1 MKVRQ
6 QQKAAGKG
14 SRKMGKVILLFCF
27 LLVYAGTAFGAP
39 IILNEY
45 NAVGGGQ
52 YLEGASAYDPYFG
65 RVLGNG
71 GDWFELV
78 VTADHL
84 DMRRW
89 GLDIYESGS
98 FDETLRLTNHSIWSD
113 LRIGTI
119 ITISEDVADDIS
131 YNPIY
136 DPLDSLAGDWWINV
150 QAATGASGLY
160 IEGTNFPVNNNDPG
174 WQLIIRD
181 AVGAV
186 MFGPVGEGVIPNG
199 PGVNNMEIFRLEANP
214 SASITPLSN
223 YDDGRSLSTF
233 GAPNRWGN
241 TVQDFSELRSVV
253 PEPATVLL
261 LGLGGL
267 ALLRKR
273 RA

>member
-1 MKVRQ
+1 
-6 QQKAAGKG
+6 
-14 SRKMGKVILLFCF
+14 MGKVILLFCF

-45 NAVGGGQ
+45 NAVGGSQ
-52 YLEGASAYDPYFG
+52 YLEDASAYDSYFG

-78 VTADHL
+78 VTTDYL
-84 DMRRW
+84 DMRGW

-98 FDETLRLTNHSIWSD
+98 FDETLRLTNHSIWFD

-119 ITISEDVADDIS
+119 ITISEDVSDDIS

-136 DPLDSLAGDWWINV
+136 DPLNPLAGDWWINV
-150 QAATGASGLY
+150 QAANGASGLY
-160 IEGTNFPVNNNDPG
+160 IEDTNFPVNNNNPG

-181 AVGAV
+181 AVGDI
-186 MFGPVGEGVIPNG
+186 MFGPVGEGVIPGG
-199 PGVNNMEIFRLEANP
+199 PAVNNMEIFRLEANP

-233 GAPNRWGN
+233 GAPNQWGN
-241 TVQDFSELRSVV
+241 NVQDFSELRSVV
-253 PEPATVLL
+253 PEPCTISLL
-261 LGLGGL
+261 ALGGV

-273 RA
+273 RKSREYC

>member
-1 MKVRQ
+1 MR
-6 QQKAAGKG
+6 
-14 SRKMGKVILLFCF
+14 KVILLFCF
-27 LLVYAGTAFGAP
+27 LLVYAGTTFGAP

-45 NAVGGGQ
+45 NAVGGDQ
-52 YLEGASAYDPYFG
+52 YLEGGSASDSYFG

-78 VTADHL
+78 VTTDHL
-84 DMRRW
+84 DMRSW

-119 ITISEDVADDIS
+119 ITISEDIADDIS

-136 DPLDSLAGDWWINV
+136 DPLDPLAGDWWINV
-150 QAATGASGLY
+150 QAANGASGLY
-160 IEGTNFPVNNNDPG
+160 IEDTNFPVNNND
-174 WQLIIRD
+174 WQLIVRN
-181 AVGAV
+181 AVGDII
-186 MFGPVGEGVIPNG
+186 FGPVGEGVIPDG
-199 PGVNNMEIFRLEANP
+199 PGVNNMEIFRLEASP

-223 YDDGRSLSTF
+223 YDDGKWLSTF
-233 GAPNRWGN
+233 GAPNQWQVGN
-241 TVQDFSELRSVV
+241 VQDFSELRSVV

-261 LGLGGL
+261 LGFGGL

-273 RA
+273 RD

>member
-1 MKVRQ
+1 
-6 QQKAAGKG
+6 
-14 SRKMGKVILLFCF
+14 MGKVILLFCF

-45 NAVGGGQ
+45 NAVGGSQ
-52 YLEGASAYDPYFG
+52 YLEDASAYDSYFG

-78 VTADHL
+78 VTTDYL
-84 DMRRW
+84 DMRGW

-119 ITISEDVADDIS
+119 ITISEDEPDDVS

-136 DPLDSLAGDWWINV
+136 DPLNPLAGDWWINV
-150 QAATGASGLY
+150 QAANGASGLY
-160 IEGTNFPVNNNDPG
+160 IEDTNFPVNNSD
-174 WQLIIRD
+174 WQLIIRN
-181 AVGAV
+181 AVGDI
-186 MFGPVGEGVIPNG
+186 MFGPVGEGVILNG

-241 TVQDFSELRSVV
+241 NVQDFSELRSVV
-253 PEPATVLL
+253 PEPCTISLL
-261 LGLGGL
+261 ALGGV

-273 RA
+273 RKSREYC